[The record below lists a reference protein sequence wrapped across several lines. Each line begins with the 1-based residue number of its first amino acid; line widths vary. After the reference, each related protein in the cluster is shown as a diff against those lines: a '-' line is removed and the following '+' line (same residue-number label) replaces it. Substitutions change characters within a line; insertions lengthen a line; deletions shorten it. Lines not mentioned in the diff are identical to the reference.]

1 MSETICLKVAK
12 PIAQEGGTTGTTREL
27 SGWTRLRV
35 TRSCERFP
43 SDFELTATE
52 VFPGRSMDVIVAPGD
67 ECVLMLD
74 NDPVITGYVDRVTPS
89 ISADSHEIHIT
100 GRGKCED
107 LLDCAAIWPNC
118 QMANVSAFTIAKSL
132 ATAYNINV
140 SCDVPDLLIIPQLNV
155 SPLETVFDVVERVAR
170 YSALLVYEDRSG
182 NMVLARAGTEA
193 MASGVQEG
201 VNIEAATASRSMD
214 RRYSH
219 ITAQLTG
226 SNNMSDL
233 SSLLAPHF
241 TATDPNVPRRRERVI
256 IAECGELGWDVGKQR
271 ALWEVAWRRG
281 RAEVI
286 RVTVDNWRDIE
297 GSLWEPNKLIDVLI
311 PSLKVSGDQAGTV
324 AQRMMIADVTFTLD
338 ESGTHAELTLMPPE
352 AFEPKPILL
361 YPQYGDLV
369 GTVPLR

>member
-1 MSETICLKVAK
+1 M
-12 PIAQEGGTTGTTREL
+12 

-43 SDFELTATE
+43 GDFELEMTE
-52 VFPGRSMDVIVAPGD
+52 IYPGQAQDVILAPGD

-74 NDPVITGYVDRVTPS
+74 SEPVITGYVDRVTPS
-89 ISADSHEIHIT
+89 ISDDSHEIHVN

-107 LLDCAAIWPNC
+107 LLDCAAIWPNG
-118 QMANVSAFTIAKSL
+118 QMSNVSAYTMAKSL
-132 ATAYNINV
+132 AAAYGIDV

-155 SPLETVFDVVERVAR
+155 GPLETVYEVVERVAR

-193 MASGVQEG
+193 MTSGVQEG
-201 VNIEAATASRSMD
+201 INVEAATAARSMD

-219 ITAQLTG
+219 ITVQLTG
-226 SNNMSDL
+226 SNNMTDL
-233 SSLLAPHF
+233 TSLLAPHF

-256 IAECGELGWDVGKQR
+256 IAECGELGWEVGKQR
-271 ALWEVAWRRG
+271 AIWEVAWRRG

-286 RVTVDNWRDIE
+286 HVTVDNWRDVA
-297 GSLWEPNKLIDVLI
+297 GNLWEPNKLIDVLI

-324 AQRMMIADVTFTLD
+324 PQRLMIAEVTYSLD
-338 ESGTHAELTLMPPE
+338 ESGTHAQLTLMPPE